1 MSDRVLATQEGVQA
15 LRRMRDIINGP
26 LLEQINSLN
35 QQGQLLS
42 QPNVWDGQLASRFRS
57 QWPDM
62 DRALKTLQQQLEEL
76 RQQSEQINQNILRAG
91 GN

>member
-42 QPNVWDGQLASRFRS
+42 QPNVWDGQLATRFRS

-76 RQQSEQINQNILRAG
+76 RQQSEQINRNILSAG